1 MEIALAISGIL
12 ALLGGG
18 AGALA
23 YYRKNYAPSTATG
36 YGPPVTVNPIQNPT
50 VNAEGEVNLAG
61 GGTAE
66 VTPQGTLTDINAGIV
81 SPIPTSIG
89 RSTVVDASTNTPSN
103 GPVAIGAK
111 AGTLFGGTPVD
122 TMHAA
127 PAAPAYVPG
136 SGVLH

>member
-23 YYRKNYAPSTATG
+23 YYRKNYAPGSSSPA
-36 YGPPVTVNPIQNPT
+36 GPAPTVNPIQNPT

-81 SPIPTSIG
+81 SPLPANIG
-89 RSTVVDASTNTPSN
+89 RSTVVDTDTSTPSSS
-103 GPVAIGAK
+103 PVVTIRTK
-111 AGTLFGGTPVD
+111 AGTLFGRTPV
-122 TMHAA
+122 
-127 PAAPAYVPG
+127 
-136 SGVLH
+136 